1 MKRSICLVT
10 GIVALS
16 LSGCIPGSDS
26 SGGVPFAGG
35 GFAESPVEQAKED
48 LAGRKGI
55 DKGEIEV
62 VKVEAVNWPDTSLGC
77 PQPDMMYAQVIT
89 PGFRILLSY
98 AGETYVY
105 HSDRATRVVYCP
117 GSPTWLR

>member
-1 MKRSICLVT
+1 MKSSVLLVT

-26 SGGVPFAGG
+26 SGGVPLAGG
-35 GFAESPVEQAKED
+35 GFAESLVEQAKAE
-48 LAGRKGI
+48 LAIRKGV
-55 DKGEIEV
+55 DRSEIAV
-62 VKVEAVNWPDTSLGC
+62 VKVEAVNWPDASLGC

-105 HSDRATRVVYCP
+105 HSDRAARVVYCP
-117 GSPTWLR
+117 GSPTWLP